1 LPQATNWN
9 PIAPTFSGY
18 DVTSGGVLVA
28 KVLVVRGLR
37 MLVRG
42 ERLGGWDQKVL
53 DRPLWRHEHRN
64 QEEEVVGR

>member
-1 LPQATNWN
+1 LPQATNSN

-18 DVTSGGVLVA
+18 DTSGGVLVA
-28 KVLVVRGLR
+28 KVLVVRGLQ

-53 DRPLWRHEHRN
+53 DRPLWRHEHRS
-64 QEEEVVGR
+64 QVEEVVGR